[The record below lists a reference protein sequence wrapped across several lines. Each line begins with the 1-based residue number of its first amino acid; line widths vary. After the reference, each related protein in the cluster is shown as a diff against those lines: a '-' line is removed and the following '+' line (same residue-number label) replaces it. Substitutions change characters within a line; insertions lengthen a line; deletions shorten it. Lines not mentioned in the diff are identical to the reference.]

1 MSAIGL
7 VLAGGG
13 GKGAYQIGVWEVL
26 EEYGI
31 VPNIKAIS
39 GTSVGALNAVLF
51 AQGDLELAREVWST
65 ISPKAVMK
73 MNVSLLHQ
81 RFVRSILRSTSLIPA
96 GMAMPYLGSASLI
109 SAGMANAFERQIY
122 QWLTKQADQGL
133 LSKKGLSRLIDN
145 SIEFQRVRSF
155 DGPIYVAAYNIS
167 SRKLEYFNLK
177 DNDSL
182 EAIKARLLASASIP
196 VIFGKTRVDK
206 DLYWDGGTPVLGD
219 NVPVKPLYDDG
230 IRDLIVVHL
239 DPEDP
244 VDRNR
249 FPGCN
254 IIEIMPQ
261 EDLGGL
267 ISGTMNFR
275 SEVAKDNIKRGHD
288 DAKRKLE
295 SVDLTAFI
303 HPSP

>member
-39 GTSVGALNAVLF
+39 GTSVGALNAALF

-73 MNVSLLHQ
+73 MNVSLLCR
-81 RFVRSILRSTSLIPA
+81 RFVRS
-96 GMAMPYLGSASLI
+96 MPYLSSASLI

-122 QWLTKQADQGL
+122 QWLTKQADQGM

-145 SIEFQRVRSF
+145 SIELQRVRSF

-167 SRKLEYFNLK
+167 SRKLQYFDLK
-177 DNDSL
+177 DNDSI
-182 EAIKARLLASASIP
+182 EEIKERLLASASIP

-219 NVPVKPLYDDG
+219 NVHVKPLYDDG

-244 VDRNR
+244 VDRDR

>member
-1 MSAIGL
+1 MSTIGL

-39 GTSVGALNAVLF
+39 GTSVGALNAALF

-73 MNVSLLHQ
+73 MNVSLLCR
-81 RFVRSILRSTSLIPA
+81 RFVRS
-96 GMAMPYLGSASLI
+96 MPYLSSASLI
-109 SAGMANAFERQIY
+109 SAGMANVFERQIY

-167 SRKLEYFNLK
+167 SRKLQYFDLK
-177 DNDSL
+177 DNDSI
-182 EAIKARLLASASIP
+182 EEIKERLLASASIP
-196 VIFGKTRVDK
+196 VIFGRTRVDK
-206 DLYWDGGTPVLGD
+206 DLYWDGGIPGVGD

-239 DPEDP
+239 DPEEP
-244 VDRNR
+244 VDRDR
-249 FPGCN
+249 FPGCH
-254 IIEIMPQ
+254 IIDIIPQ
-261 EDLGGL
+261 EDLGNL
-267 ISGTMNFR
+267 VSGTMNFT
-275 SEVAKDNIKRGHD
+275 SDAAKDNIKRGHD
-288 DAKRKLE
+288 DAKHKLE
-295 SVDLTAFI
+295 SVDLTSFI
-303 HPSP
+303 RPSP

>member
-39 GTSVGALNAVLF
+39 GTSVGALNAALF

-65 ISPKAVMK
+65 ISPKDVVK
-73 MNVSLLHQ
+73 INR
-81 RFVRSILRSTSLIPA
+81 RFVVGFVPCLILTGIPA
-96 GMAMPYLGSASLI
+96 VVLR
-109 SAGMANAFERQIY
+109 EIY
-122 QWLTKQADQGL
+122 QWLTKQDHQGL
-133 LSKKGLSRLIDN
+133 WSKKGLSRLIDN
-145 SIEFQRVRSF
+145 SIELQRVRSF

-167 SRKLEYFNLK
+167 SRKLKYFNLK

-196 VIFGKTRVDK
+196 AVFGKTRVDK

-244 VDRNR
+244 VDRDR
-249 FPGCN
+249 FPGCH

-267 ISGTMNFR
+267 ISGTLNFK
-275 SEVAKDNIKRGHD
+275 SKVAKANIERGRA

>member
-39 GTSVGALNAVLF
+39 GTSVGALNAALF
-51 AQGDLELAREVWST
+51 AQGDLELAREAWST
-65 ISPKAVMK
+65 ISPKDVMK
-73 MNVSLLHQ
+73 MNVSLLRR
-81 RFVRSILRSTSLIPA
+81 RFVIGLTA
-96 GMAMPYLGSASLI
+96 GMPA
-109 SAGMANAFERQIY
+109 AFFRQIY
-122 QWLTKQADQGL
+122 QWLAKQADQGL
-133 LSKKGLSRLIDN
+133 LCKKGLSRLIDN
-145 SIEFQRVRSF
+145 SIELQRVHSF

-182 EAIKARLLASASIP
+182 EEIKERLLASASIP
-196 VIFGKTRVDK
+196 VIFGRTRVDR
-206 DLYWDGGTPVLGD
+206 DLYWDGGIPWLGD

-239 DPEDP
+239 DREDP
-244 VDRNR
+244 VDRDE
-249 FPGCN
+249 FPGCT
-254 IIEIMPQ
+254 IIDIIPQ
-261 EDLGGL
+261 EDLDDRTPGKF
-267 ISGTMNFR
+267 IAVNRQSGFR
-275 SEVAKDNIKRGHD
+275 HHE
-288 DAKRKLE
+288 
-295 SVDLTAFI
+295 FYF
-303 HPSP
+303 